1 MVETGGSVRRTATAM
16 ILIHREI
23 ENISSGSSWI
33 HGWQLPPPIRSSM
46 GWQRLA
52 PSTGRR
58 RRRSRFHLDE
68 SVPRSVEEVLGRHG
82 YSFSTT
88 RQLQMAGRPD
98 PDQAALCWRENR
110 TLLTFDWDFFDAR
123 VIPRHR
129 APGIVIVDCDS
140 DREHD
145 VALAVRALGEY
156 ERLRGAVS
164 RRTRIVVRS
173 DGEVRALTETTLPC
187 ATRANPQGTGCARV
201 QLATL
206 YRSLS

>member
-173 DGEVRALTETTLPC
+173 DGEVSVWASAEPRQPPNYRFRFVRDRAPLIWID
-187 ATRANPQGTGCARV
+187 
-201 QLATL
+201 
-206 YRSLS
+206 